1 LGWEKNKMSTNVNIG
16 VNVVC
21 AARDDGRWEN
31 VCGARQAGEDGR
43 GGLWQKHFAGRKQKM
58 ATLY

>member
-1 LGWEKNKMSTNVNIG
+1 MSTNVKIG
-16 VNVVC
+16 VIAVC

-43 GGLWQKHFAGRKQKM
+43 GGLRQKHFAGRKQKM